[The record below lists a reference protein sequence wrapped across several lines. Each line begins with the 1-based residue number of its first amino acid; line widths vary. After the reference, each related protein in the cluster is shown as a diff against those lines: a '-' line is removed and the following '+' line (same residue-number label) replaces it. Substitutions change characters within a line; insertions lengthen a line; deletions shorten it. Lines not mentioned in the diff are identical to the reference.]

1 MKQPP
6 ERWWMVLP
14 GPLDRCTGGTIYDRR
29 VVEAARAAG
38 DSVTV
43 VSLPGA
49 FPMGLAQAD
58 RDACRRELAAL
69 PDDATACVDGLVL
82 AALHDELL
90 QLTQRCRML
99 LLIHHPTSEEPGL
112 DHALCAELWRRE
124 SAVIGAAD
132 HVICTSAFTAR
143 QLISRGVA
151 AENVSVAP
159 PGVDLPPQPAPDY
172 AARRAQQNRGAPGR
186 PLRLLCVANL
196 IERKGLAYLLQA
208 LEDLRELQW
217 QLTIVGSAELE
228 PQTAERLQRDARRRG
243 LEGRVRF
250 AGPQS
255 ADALQ
260 RLYSEAELFV
270 LPSLWEGYGMVLTE
284 AAAHA
289 LPIVTTNGGAIPD
302 TVAGLAAVVVTAA
315 DAPALTAA
323 LRPLLS
329 DAAQLSALRERAQG
343 AVAGLQPWHAAA
355 AEFRRILHMSASEHS
370 GGFDRQWLALREPA
384 DHAARDETLCTRL
397 GAYLRRR
404 VAPSPRTLR
413 VVDLAGGTGSNLR
426 FLAPRLQL
434 PQHWTLYDIDPVL
447 LDYGR
452 RQCLRWIRQQRL
464 SGQIEL
470 SACVV
475 DLAREIPIGANL
487 DCPDLV
493 TSSALL
499 DLVSRAW
506 LVQLVERLCA
516 CDPRPA
522 LLAATI
528 YCGGSR
534 FYPPDDQDNAVMAAF
549 ETDMRRD
556 KGFGAA
562 LGSNAVGEAS
572 GLLAAAGFS
581 VTRADSSWKLDGAL
595 CRHIGSRRFTA
606 LLERQLAFFASAA
619 LQQGVDISGWLQ
631 RRRASLHD
639 GTLQARIA
647 HSDILAL
654 APARH
659 DLLR

>member
-1 MKQPP
+1 
-6 ERWWMVLP
+6 MVLP
-14 GPLDRCTGGTIYDRR
+14 GPLDRSTGGTIYDRR

-49 FPMGLAQAD
+49 FPTGLEQAD
-58 RDACRRELAAL
+58 REACRRELAAL
-69 PDDATACVDGLVL
+69 PDGATACVDGLVL
-82 AALHDELL
+82 AALHNELL

-112 DHALCAELWRRE
+112 DHALRAELWRRE

-143 QLISRGVA
+143 RLISRGVA
-151 AENVSVAP
+151 AETVSVAA
-159 PGVDLPPQPAPDY
+159 PGVDLPQQPAPD
-172 AARRAQQNRGAPGR
+172 NRDTQRR

-208 LEDLRELQW
+208 LEELRELKW

-228 PQTAERLQRDARRRG
+228 PQVAEQLQRDALRRG

-255 ADALQ
+255 AAALR
-260 RLYSEAELFV
+260 RLYTEADLFV

-289 LPIVTTNGGAIPD
+289 LPIVTTDGGAIPD
-302 TVAGLAAVVVTAA
+302 TVAGLAAVVVPAA

-329 DAAQLSALRERAQG
+329 DAAQLSTLQAHASS

-355 AEFRRILHMSASEHS
+355 AEFRRILHAAAASEHS

-384 DHAARDETLCTRL
+384 DHAARDETLCTQL
-397 GAYLRRR
+397 GAYLQRR
-404 VAPSPRTLR
+404 VAPTPRALR

-426 FLAPRLQL
+426 FLVPRLQL
-434 PQHWTLYDIDPVL
+434 PQRWTLCDIDPIL
-447 LDYGR
+447 LDHGR
-452 RQCLRWIRQQRL
+452 RQCQRWIKQQGL
-464 SGQIEL
+464 GGQIEL
-470 SACVV
+470 TARVV
-475 DLAREIPIGANL
+475 DLAREIPISADG

-528 YCGGSR
+528 YCSGSR
-534 FYPPDDQDNAVMAAF
+534 FYPPDDQDSAVMAAF
-549 ETDMRRD
+549 EADMRRD

-562 LGSNAVGEAS
+562 LGGNAVGEAS
-572 GLLAAAGFS
+572 RALAAAGFS
-581 VTRADSSWKLDGAL
+581 VTRADSSWTLDGSL

-606 LLERQLAFFASAA
+606 LLERQLAFFGSAA
-619 LQQGVDISGWLQ
+619 LQQGIDISGWLQ

-639 GTLQARIA
+639 GTLHARIA

-654 APARH
+654 AAARH